1 MNGIVKWI
9 MVTLVCTIFAL
20 DCIFLLSFKAGA
32 VAVCQKPSV
41 NFISNMT
48 NDYAREY
55 LHFTDQSTNY
65 PTSWS
70 GIMEIDESFQSRT
83 SFIDIQVQDLHD

>member
-1 MNGIVKWI
+1 
-9 MVTLVCTIFAL
+9 
-20 DCIFLLSFKAGA
+20 
-32 VAVCQKPSV
+32 
-41 NFISNMT
+41 MT
-48 NDYAREY
+48 NDCAREY